1 MSPAA
6 DKTIYLIR
14 HARASGQEPQ
24 AELTAEGAV
33 QAERL
38 AELLAGRGIER
49 IVSSPYLRALNTIA
63 PFAAAAGLPVE
74 EDARLAER
82 VLSAAPLPDWE
93 ERLRASFLDPE
104 LRLEGGESGRE
115 ALERG
120 QAAIAELERSVGAGK
135 AAAAVSHGNLLAL
148 LVGAFD
154 PAFGYDGWRAMRNP
168 DVFELAIGEGGARIR
183 PIRDGK

>member
-1 MSPAA
+1 M

-24 AELTAEGAV
+24 AELTAEGRE

-38 AELLAGRGIER
+38 AAFLAGFGIER
-49 IVSSPYLRALNTIA
+49 VISSPYVRALETIA
-63 PFAAAAGLPVE
+63 PFAAAAGLSVE
-74 EDARLAER
+74 ADARLAER

-93 ERLRASFLDPE
+93 ERLRDSFLDPE
-104 LRLEGGESGRE
+104 LRLEGGESGSE

-120 QAAIAELERSVGAGK
+120 RAAIAELERSVHKAG
-135 AAAAVSHGNLLAL
+135 AAVSHGNLLAL

-154 PAFGYDGWRAMRNP
+154 PSFGFDGWRAMRNP
-168 DVFELAIGEGGARIR
+168 DVFELAIGKGGAWIR
-183 PIRDGK
+183 PIWDGK